1 MPAAYREKNDRG
13 EGGRLSTTFGYFS
26 GKANQTLVANRIEL
40 KQAKVRPSVFLF
52 CMFMHHIKNWQGG
65 VIGGGEEG
73 RALSL

>member
-40 KQAKVRPSVFLF
+40 KQAKVRPSVFILHVF
-52 CMFMHHIKNWQGG
+52 
-65 VIGGGEEG
+65 
-73 RALSL
+73 AP